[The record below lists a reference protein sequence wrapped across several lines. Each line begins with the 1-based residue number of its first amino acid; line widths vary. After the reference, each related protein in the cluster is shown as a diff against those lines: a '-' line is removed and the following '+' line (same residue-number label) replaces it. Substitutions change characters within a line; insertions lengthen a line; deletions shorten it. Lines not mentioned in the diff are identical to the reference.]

1 MKKIVAVI
9 GLTALVTCPL
19 LATGLLAQQAT
30 PPKADAVIKA
40 FNAANMQMH
49 SAMNL
54 PLTGDADTDFVRG
67 MIPHHEGAVAMAQ
80 IVLEHGQ
87 DPEIRALA
95 QDVIKAQTAEI
106 AQMKDWLKKKG
117 LL

>member
-1 MKKIVAVI
+1 MRKIAAFI
-9 GLTALVTCPL
+9 GLGALLTGPL
-19 LATGLLAQQAT
+19 LATGLLAQQAAN
-30 PPKADAVIKA
+30 PKADAVIKA
-40 FNAANMQMH
+40 FSAVNMQMH

-54 PLTGDADTDFVRG
+54 PLTGDADADFVRG

-95 QDVIKAQTAEI
+95 YEVIKAQTAEI
-106 AQMKDWLKKKG
+106 AQMKEWLRKKG